1 MAWVRRESR
10 SVGRCWRIASRK
22 GVTHAMRW
30 YQENSHLI
38 KANCPRKSNIHKI
51 RMISKEYG
59 VRSSPSR
66 RAAASPS
73 IWHGCP
79 LAQRCKA
86 IWFVLLRMAKSFYD
100 DESKSDV
107 NYSQNILYVLVM
119 P

>member
-1 MAWVRRESR
+1 M
-10 SVGRCWRIASRK
+10 GAS
-22 GVTHAMRW
+22 
-30 YQENSHLI
+30 
-38 KANCPRKSNIHKI
+38 CPRKSNVHKI

-66 RAAASPS
+66 IAAASPS

-86 IWFVLLRMAKSFYD
+86 IWLVLLRMAKSFYD

-107 NYSQNILYVLVM
+107 NYSQIRSSSSCHAVIGNGRLLEYCT
-119 P
+119 